1 MPISL
6 LLVKADNIAFG
17 ILRIDKALMKNSL
30 IYKLAIAASLSVVAV
45 SCAPSAPTVSTT
57 PNATATTP
65 PASPTVSATTS
76 PTATPSPTAS
86 AKPTESP
93 TASTTDKAP
102 DTVRVAVVNNSG
114 KELKAIYM
122 SPPTK
127 QDWGKNELDAPLPD
141 REKADFEWKRS
152 DYTGVEAG
160 CLFEVRAEYA
170 DGKSSDLDE
179 IDLCKT
185 PAINLK

>member
-1 MPISL
+1 
-6 LLVKADNIAFG
+6 
-17 ILRIDKALMKNSL
+17 
-30 IYKLAIAASLSVVAV
+30 
-45 SCAPSAPTVSTT
+45 
-57 PNATATTP
+57 
-65 PASPTVSATTS
+65 
-76 PTATPSPTAS
+76 
-86 AKPTESP
+86 
-93 TASTTDKAP
+93 
-102 DTVRVAVVNNSG
+102 VRVAVVNNSG

-127 QDWGKNELDAPLPD
+127 QDWGKNELDASVPD

-152 DYTGVEAG
+152 DYTGAEAG